1 MLSPLSVHESLSFMS
16 PLSVSHHQFPLLL
29 DGLHLNLHST
39 IETAPLIM
47 KNTDCILCPKLLSI
61 MIEEKSDYI
70 SKTRFIAV
78 RCEQKV
84 HSARSDNCCIVLDK
98 RGS

>member
-1 MLSPLSVHESLSFMS
+1 
-16 PLSVSHHQFPLLL
+16 
-29 DGLHLNLHST
+29 
-39 IETAPLIM
+39 
-47 KNTDCILCPKLLSI
+47 